1 MSIVA
6 LQVIAAFDALPDAER
21 DAVAAELL
29 GQYPSGTGEISD
41 DSLIG
46 LADEVFLMLD
56 AAEAEDAA
64 TPR

>member
-29 GQYPSGTGEISD
+29 ARYPSGTGEISD

>member
-6 LQVIAAFDALPDAER
+6 LEVIAALDAWLDAER

-29 GQYPSGTGEISD
+29 ARYTAGKGEFAD
-41 DSLIG
+41 DDFFG

-56 AAEAEDAA
+56 AAEDEDAA
-64 TPR
+64 PSR

>member
-21 DAVAAELL
+21 DAVAGGLL
-29 GQYPSGTGEISD
+29 ARDPSGTGEISD
-41 DSLIG
+41 DSLIA